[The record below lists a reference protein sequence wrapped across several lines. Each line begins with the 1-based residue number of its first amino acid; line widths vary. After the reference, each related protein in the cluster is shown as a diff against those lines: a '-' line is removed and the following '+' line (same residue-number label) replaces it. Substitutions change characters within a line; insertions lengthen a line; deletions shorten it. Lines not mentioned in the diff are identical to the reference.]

1 MRTLTIGQN
10 DAGQRLD
17 KFLTKALPRMPKSL
31 LYKSIRIKKIKVN
44 RRRATPEQILVA
56 GDELQ
61 LFLAEDLFDKTGDAD
76 TGAELARIRGELPIL
91 YEDGNLILL
100 DKRPGVTVHEDENGS
115 ADTLLTSLRAYL
127 YRRGEYD
134 PEKEQSFAPSL
145 CNRIDRNT
153 GGIVIAAKNAEALR
167 DMNERIRR
175 RVMKKLYLAA
185 VHGVP
190 REREAT
196 LSGYL
201 KKDEIKKE
209 VTVFHN
215 DPPAGAKKIATRY
228 RVLATSPD
236 GKLSL
241 LEVELLTG
249 RTHQIRAH
257 LASVGHPLLGEGKY
271 ADNRSDRARGFKHQA
286 LSSYRLVFPGPQGD
300 LFDYLSDRVFTVPK
314 SSVWFLSLFPGV
326 GDEVFAAPTEKR
338 KEKPQ

>member
-44 RRRATPEQILVA
+44 RRRAQPEQILVA

-61 LFLAEDLFDKTGDAD
+61 LFLSDDLFDKTGDAD
-76 TGAELARIRGELPIL
+76 TKAELSRIRGELPIL

-100 DKRPGVTVHEDENGS
+100 DKRPGIAVHEDERGS

-127 YRRGEYD
+127 FRRGEYD
-134 PEKEQSFAPSL
+134 PDKEQSFAPSL

-153 GGIVIAAKNAEALR
+153 GGIVIAAKNAAALR
-167 DMNERIRR
+167 DMDERIRR
-175 RVMKKLYLAA
+175 RVMGKYYLAA

-190 REREAT
+190 AEREAT

-209 VTVFHN
+209 VTVYKKN
-215 DPPAGAKKIATRY
+215 PPEGAKKIVTRY
-228 RVLATSPD
+228 RVLDTSPD

-257 LASVGHPLLGEGKY
+257 LAFIGHPLLGEGKY
-271 ADNRSDRARGFKHQA
+271 ADNREDRARGFSHQA
-286 LSSYRLVFPGPQGD
+286 LCAYRLAFPSPQGD
-300 LFDYLSDRVFTVPK
+300 SLDYLSERVFTIPK
-314 SSVWFLSLFPGV
+314 NSVWFLSLFPDYRWDG
-326 GDEVFAAPTEKR
+326 ESPR
-338 KEKPQ
+338 NRNKEDGQ